1 MSKITTLINAIL
13 IDPKSLTQTNG
24 SITIEEGFI
33 QRINGPARG
42 NIIDCRKYCLAPG
55 IIDLGVHICEPG
67 ERHKESFKS
76 ASISAAAGG
85 VKSIF
90 TFPKTIPCL
99 LYTSHA
105 NDE

>member
-42 NIIDCRKYCLAPG
+42 NIIDCRKYC
-55 IIDLGVHICEPG
+55 
-67 ERHKESFKS
+67 
-76 ASISAAAGG
+76 
-85 VKSIF
+85 
-90 TFPKTIPCL
+90 
-99 LYTSHA
+99 
-105 NDE
+105 